1 MFILQVGVS
10 FYTAMFEGISEKLNS
25 TLKKIRG
32 YGKLSENNIQD
43 ALREVRLS
51 LLEADVNFKVVK
63 DFVDSVRKRAL
74 GHEVIESLSPGQQFI
89 KIVYEELVRTLG
101 EKSSELDLKATP
113 PVGIMLA
120 GLQGSGKTTTAAK
133 LAKYLKQNKRNPY
146 LVPADIYRPAAVEQL
161 RVLAEQVEVGVYDT
175 EPGKDPV
182 EICKDAMSAAVYGGY
197 DVVIMDTAGRL
208 HIDEELMNE
217 LRMIKAEI
225 NPHETLLVVD
235 AMTGQDAVN
244 VSTSFNEALDID
256 GVILTKMDGDAR
268 GGAALSIKAVTGK
281 PIKFF
286 GIGEKLDALEV
297 FHPERIAS
305 RILGMGDVLTFIE
318 KAQTAFEEKQAEEMA
333 KKLLKKEFSLEDFRE
348 AMLAMRKMGS
358 LESMA
363 EMIPGM
369 KQVTK
374 NPKALEAA
382 EKEIKK
388 TIAMINSMTRKERKN
403 HTILNGSRRRRI
415 AKGSGTKVE
424 DINRMIKNY
433 VQMRDMMKNMGKMGK
448 LAKRMMKFM

>member
-1 MFILQVGVS
+1 
-10 FYTAMFEGISEKLNS
+10 MFEGISEKLNS

-32 YGKLSENNIQD
+32 YGKLSESNIQD

-63 DFVDSVRKRAL
+63 DFVDSVRGRAL

-113 PVGIMLA
+113 PIGIMLA

-161 RVLAEQVEVGVYDT
+161 RVLAEQIEVGVYDT

-225 NPHETLLVVD
+225 NPHEILLVVD

-244 VSTSFNEALDID
+244 VSNSFNEALDID

-348 AMLAMRKMGS
+348 AMVAMRKMGS
-358 LESMA
+358 LESTV

-374 NPKALEAA
+374 NPKALEVA

-388 TIAMINSMTRKERKN
+388 TIAMINSMTREERKN